1 MTTIVNDFKIAVVIP
16 CYKVKDHILKV
27 IADIGDEVSMIYA
40 VDDKCPDN
48 SGEFILNNCTDKRV
62 RVLFNEENQ
71 GVGGA
76 VLHGYK
82 VGLAEGADVFVKVDG
97 DGQMDPALIK
107 LFIRPIIRGEADYT
121 KGNRFHDIEGLKP
134 MPKVRLFGNAVL
146 SFMTKFS
153 SGYYKTFDPTNGYTA
168 ISAIALKKLPLDKI
182 SKRYFFESDL
192 LFRLNVV
199 SAKVQD
205 IPMDAVY
212 GDEVSNLNIKKI
224 MMPFLKGNIKNL
236 GKRIFYNYFLRG
248 FSIASIELLLGTL
261 LFIFGVIY
269 GASAWYHSIATNLP
283 ATSGTVMLAAL
294 PIILGVQFLLSFIQ
308 ADIENQPTVA
318 ITRLLRDEDDEHH
331 HNL

>member
-1 MTTIVNDFKIAVVIP
+1 MNDFKIAVVIP

-48 SGEFILNNCTDKRV
+48 SGEFILNNCSDKRV

-107 LFIRPIIRGEADYT
+107 LFVRPILRGEADYT

-331 HNL
+331 NL

>member
-1 MTTIVNDFKIAVVIP
+1 MTTMANDFKIAVVIP

-27 IADIGDEVSMIYA
+27 IEDIGDEVSAIYA
-40 VDDKCPDN
+40 VDDKCPDQ
-48 SGEFILNNCTDKRV
+48 SGEFILQNCTDKRV

-76 VLHGYK
+76 VIHGYK

-107 LFIRPIIRGEADYT
+107 LFVRPILRGEADYT
-121 KGNRFHDIEGLKP
+121 KGNRFHEIEGLKP
-134 MPKVRLFGNAVL
+134 MPKIRLFGNAVL

-168 ISAIALKKLPLDKI
+168 ISAIALRKLPLDKV

-199 SAKVQD
+199 GAKVQD

-224 MMPFLKGNIKNL
+224 LMPFLKGNIKNL

-248 FSIASIELLLGTL
+248 FSIASIELVLGAL
-261 LFIFGVIY
+261 LFIFGVVY
-269 GASAWYHSIATNLP
+269 GAGAWYHSIATDTP

-308 ADIENQPTVA
+308 ADIQNQPTVA
-318 ITRLLRDEDDEHH
+318 LTRLLGDEHEERRDV
-331 HNL
+331 

>member
-1 MTTIVNDFKIAVVIP
+1 MANDFKIAVVIP

-27 IADIGDEVSMIYA
+27 IEDIGDEVSAIYA
-40 VDDKCPDN
+40 VDDKCPDQ
-48 SGEFILNNCTDKRV
+48 SGEFILQNCTDKRV

-76 VLHGYK
+76 VIHGYK

-97 DGQMDPALIK
+97 DGQMDPSLIK
-107 LFIRPIIRGEADYT
+107 LFVRPILRGEADYT
-121 KGNRFHDIEGLKP
+121 KGNRFHEIEGLKP
-134 MPKVRLFGNAVL
+134 MPKIRLFGNAVL

-168 ISAIALKKLPLDKI
+168 ISAIALRKLPLDKV

-199 SAKVQD
+199 GAKVQD

-224 MMPFLKGNIKNL
+224 LMPFLKGNIKNL

-248 FSIASIELLLGTL
+248 FSIASIELVLGAL
-261 LFIFGVIY
+261 LFIFGVVY
-269 GASAWYHSIATNLP
+269 GAGAWYHSIATDTP

-308 ADIENQPTVA
+308 ADIQNQPTVA
-318 ITRLLRDEDDEHH
+318 LTRLLGDEHEERRDV
-331 HNL
+331 

>member
-27 IADIGDEVSMIYA
+27 IADIGDEVSLIYA

-48 SGEFILNNCTDKRV
+48 SGEFILNNCSDKRV

-107 LFIRPIIRGEADYT
+107 LFVRPILRGEADYT

-331 HNL
+331 NL

>member
-1 MTTIVNDFKIAVVIP
+1 MTTMANDFKIAVVIP

-27 IADIGDEVSMIYA
+27 IEDIGDEVSAIYA
-40 VDDKCPDN
+40 VDDKCPDQ
-48 SGEFILNNCTDKRV
+48 SGEFILQNCTDKRV

-76 VLHGYK
+76 VIHGYK

-97 DGQMDPALIK
+97 DGQMDPSLIK
-107 LFIRPIIRGEADYT
+107 LFVRPILRGEADYT
-121 KGNRFHDIEGLKP
+121 KGNRFHEIEGLKP
-134 MPKVRLFGNAVL
+134 MPKIRLFGNAVL

-168 ISAIALKKLPLDKI
+168 ISAIALRKLPLDKV

-199 SAKVQD
+199 GAKVQD

-224 MMPFLKGNIKNL
+224 LMPFLKGNIKNL

-248 FSIASIELLLGTL
+248 FSIASIELVLGAL
-261 LFIFGVIY
+261 LFIFGVVY
-269 GASAWYHSIATNLP
+269 GAGAWYHSIATDTP

-308 ADIENQPTVA
+308 ADIQNQPTVA
-318 ITRLLRDEDDEHH
+318 LTRLLGDEHEERRDV
-331 HNL
+331 

>member
-107 LFIRPIIRGEADYT
+107 LFVRPILRGEADYT

-331 HNL
+331 NL

>member
-1 MTTIVNDFKIAVVIP
+1 MTNMANDFKIAVVIP
-16 CYKVKDHILKV
+16 CYKVKEHILKV
-27 IADIGDEVSMIYA
+27 IEDIGDEVSAIYA
-40 VDDKCPDN
+40 VDDKCPDH
-48 SGEFILNNCTDKRV
+48 SGEFILQNCTDKRV

-76 VLHGYK
+76 VIHGYE

-97 DGQMDPALIK
+97 DGQMDPTLIK
-107 LFIRPIIRGEADYT
+107 LFVRPIMRGEADYT
-121 KGNRFHDIEGLKP
+121 KGNRFHEIEGLKP
-134 MPKVRLFGNAVL
+134 MPKIRLFGNAVL

-168 ISAIALKKLPLDKI
+168 ISAIALRKLPLDKV

-199 SAKVQD
+199 GAKVQD

-224 MMPFLKGNIKNL
+224 LMPFLKGNIKNL

-248 FSIASIELLLGTL
+248 FSIASIELVLGVL
-261 LFIFGVIY
+261 LFIFGVVY
-269 GASAWYHSIATNLP
+269 GTGAWYQSIATDTP

-308 ADIENQPTVA
+308 ADIQNQPTVA
-318 ITRLLRDEDDEHH
+318 LTRLLGDEHEERRDV
-331 HNL
+331 

>member
-48 SGEFILNNCTDKRV
+48 SGEFILNNCSDKRV

-107 LFIRPIIRGEADYT
+107 LFVRPILRGEADYT

-331 HNL
+331 NL

>member
-107 LFIRPIIRGEADYT
+107 LFVRPILRGEADYT

-318 ITRLLRDEDDEHH
+318 ITRLLRDEDDDH